1 MGSEGAS
8 DGQPPPSRV
17 RVLPPRATLARPSHT
32 GIPAA
37 SHLRGILLERVISI
51 IESAALE
58 QHRAVC
64 VDLI

>member
-1 MGSEGAS
+1 MDTG
-8 DGQPPPSRV
+8 
-17 RVLPPRATLARPSHT
+17 RAGVCFRRARRSGCDPAV

-37 SHLRGILLERVISI
+37 SHLRCILLERVISI

-64 VDLI
+64 VYLI